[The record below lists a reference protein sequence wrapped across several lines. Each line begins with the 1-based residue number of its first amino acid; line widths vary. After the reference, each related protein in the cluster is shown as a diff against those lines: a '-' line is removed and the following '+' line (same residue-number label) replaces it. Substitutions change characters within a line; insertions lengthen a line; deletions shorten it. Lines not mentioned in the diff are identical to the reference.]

1 MFFLRRATHLFTMAI
16 VLGTLMAC
24 GGETVQSE
32 SPIVVN
38 KSPNDERDYAAVTL
52 DNGLKVLMVSDPATE
67 KSAAALSVGVCAFSD
82 TRDFQGIVHYH
93 EHMFFVCSESFP
105 EPDGYMNF
113 AAENGRC
120 SDA

>member
-1 MFFLRRATHLFTMAI
+1 MLFLRRATHLFTMAI

-52 DNGLKVLMVSDPATE
+52 DNGLKVLPSAFARSSWP
-67 KSAAALSVGVCAFSD
+67 AAASGPGPP
-82 TRDFQGIVHYH
+82 Q
-93 EHMFFVCSESFP
+93 
-105 EPDGYMNF
+105 
-113 AAENGRC
+113 
-120 SDA
+120 